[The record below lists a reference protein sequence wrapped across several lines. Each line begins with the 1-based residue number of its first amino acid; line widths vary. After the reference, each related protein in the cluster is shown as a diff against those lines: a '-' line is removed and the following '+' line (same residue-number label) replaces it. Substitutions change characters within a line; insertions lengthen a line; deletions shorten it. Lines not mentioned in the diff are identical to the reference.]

1 MTLFY
6 EAVEKR
12 RSTNKI
18 SKELDISD
26 ERIEEIISHALK
38 YVPSAFNSQT
48 TRVLLLLGKEHDWF
62 WSETETLIE
71 QAGTD
76 YKQENSEVAL
86 LKAGYGT
93 VLFFEDE
100 NAVAAAQRKNPQY
113 LEYFAEWADQTSGM
127 HQLAVWTAFEIEGI
141 GASLQHYQPHVDEMV
156 SSRWSVPA
164 SWKLKAQMPFG
175 KPLTSSSNEKGNK
188 ENHVELKIFK

>member
-48 TRVLLLLGKEHDWF
+48 TRVLLLLGKEHDCF

-93 VLFFEDE
+93 VLFF
-100 NAVAAAQRKNPQY
+100 
-113 LEYFAEWADQTSGM
+113 
-127 HQLAVWTAFEIEGI
+127 
-141 GASLQHYQPHVDEMV
+141 
-156 SSRWSVPA
+156 
-164 SWKLKAQMPFG
+164 
-175 KPLTSSSNEKGNK
+175 
-188 ENHVELKIFK
+188 

>member
-76 YKQENSEVAL
+76 YKQENSEIAR

-113 LEYFAEWADQTSGM
+113 LEYFAEWLIKLQVCTSLLFG
-127 HQLAVWTAFEIEGI
+127 
-141 GASLQHYQPHVDEMV
+141 PH
-156 SSRWSVPA
+156 S
-164 SWKLKAQMPFG
+164 K
-175 KPLTSSSNEKGNK
+175 
-188 ENHVELKIFK
+188 